1 MGPLSKYSVSSVKII
16 LLSLFFLTVTKAFS
30 QNGELL
36 FTQNCTACH
45 TIGGGPLVGPD
56 LKGVS
61 EKYEESWLLKFI
73 QSSQTMVK
81 AGDEQAVA
89 TFQQYN
95 MVPMPNFPFKVDEV
109 REILDYI
116 ESKSTVTATVE
127 PEQSAP
133 IAKENNASV
142 LHPEKKSLD
151 YYHPY
156 KRLIFWSFTL
166 AIVTA
171 LVLIYF
177 TTRS

>member
-1 MGPLSKYSVSSVKII
+1 MRLLPKYSVPSVAVIS
-16 LLSLFFLTVTKAFS
+16 LSFFFLTVTETFS

-73 QSSQTMVK
+73 QSSQTLVQ
-81 AGDEQAVA
+81 AGDKQAIA

-95 MVPMPNFPFKVDEV
+95 MVPMPDFPFKDDEV
-109 REILDYI
+109 RAILNYI
-116 ESKSTVTATVE
+116 KSKSTVTATVE
-127 PEQSAP
+127 PEQAAP
-133 IAKENNASV
+133 IAKQNNPTV
-142 LHPEKKSLD
+142 QPEKKSLD
-151 YYHPY
+151 YYRPY
-156 KRLIFWSFTL
+156 KRLMFWSFTL

>member
-1 MGPLSKYSVSSVKII
+1 MGLLSGYSVSSVKII
-16 LLSLFFLTVTKAFS
+16 LLSLFFLTVTKTFS

-95 MVPMPNFPFKVDEV
+95 MVPMV
-109 REILDYI
+109 
-116 ESKSTVTATVE
+116 
-127 PEQSAP
+127 
-133 IAKENNASV
+133 
-142 LHPEKKSLD
+142 
-151 YYHPY
+151 
-156 KRLIFWSFTL
+156 IFLLKLMKLKQYWT
-166 AIVTA
+166 I
-171 LVLIYF
+171 
-177 TTRS
+177 

>member
-1 MGPLSKYSVSSVKII
+1 MGLLPKYSI
-16 LLSLFFLTVTKAFS
+16 LLILIGFFSLFAPDTFS
-30 QNGELL
+30 QDGELL

-95 MVPMPNFPFKVDEV
+95 MVPMV
-109 REILDYI
+109 
-116 ESKSTVTATVE
+116 
-127 PEQSAP
+127 
-133 IAKENNASV
+133 
-142 LHPEKKSLD
+142 
-151 YYHPY
+151 
-156 KRLIFWSFTL
+156 IFLLKLMKLKQYWT
-166 AIVTA
+166 I
-171 LVLIYF
+171 
-177 TTRS
+177 